1 MEKQIEIRRAEE
13 KDIKK
18 VMDLLSQV
26 LEIHAKIRPD
36 VFVSGTTKYTDA
48 ELLQMF
54 EDDQNPVYV
63 AVDEK
68 DQVVGYAFCK
78 LRQQPFSNNMVQF
91 TSLFIDDLC
100 VDTTIRGK
108 HIGQKLFKHVKKEAV
123 RLGCYEVTLNVW
135 EGNDSAK
142 AFYEKM
148 GLKPKETQME
158 YIIKDQGDR
167 TVADNVPTG
176 K

>member
-54 EDDQNPVYV
+54 EDDQNLVYV

-78 LRQQPFSNNMVQF
+78 LRQQPFF
-91 TSLFIDDLC
+91 DDLC

-108 HIGQKLFKHVKKEAV
+108 HIGQKLFEHVKKEAV